1 MSLADDI
8 RAVLPELR
16 AANASL
22 LIDLGQIARPGP
34 TGFDTTTGLLDPS
47 ETVVYTGPCRLRQP
61 SGIVEN
67 EAVFGDRQVT
77 ASRFIACFAHD
88 LTGVR
93 IDDVVRLLESDDVDI
108 LGRRFRIIAIPM
120 SSWSL
125 YKGFACELVE

>member
-22 LIDLGQIARPGP
+22 LIDLGQIVRPGP
-34 TGFDTTTGLLDPS
+34 AGFDSTTGLLTPS
-47 ETVVYTGPCRLRQP
+47 ETVVHTGPCRMRQP

-77 ASRFIACFAHD
+77 ASRFIACFEHD

-93 IDDVVRLLESDDVDI
+93 IGDVVRLLETDDVDL
-108 LGRRFRIIAIPM
+108 LGRPFRIIAIPM
-120 SSWSL
+120 ASWSL
-125 YKGFACELVE
+125 YKGFGCELVE